1 MAAALLRNA
10 TIAANASLAGDASGG
25 IEPSPLTCIGLSA
38 FGGFLEVASTMCL
51 AYPEYLEK
59 LGTVYSKCRKRAMMA
74 LNLALMGVA
83 SVAYIVGSWY
93 GPVSLSV
100 RRHGLEVAADGRGA
114 PHGQI
119 LKGPAGG
126 PNPGLLPTRCP
137 PLTDDSARVPAETG
151 GHLLHRVRHTHA
163 ARRRAV
169 RPARPR
175 RALARPAV
183 NPRRP
188 QPRPLA
194 RPMPPSHRR

>member
-137 PLTDDSARVPAETG
+137 LSQTIALESLRRQVGTYCIACAILTLPDVGPSD
-151 GHLLHRVRHTHA
+151 
-163 ARRRAV
+163 
-169 RPARPR
+169 
-175 RALARPAV
+175 
-183 NPRRP
+183 
-188 QPRPLA
+188 QPDLDVLWLVQQ
-194 RPMPPSHRR
+194 